1 MKAAAYIRV
10 SGLVQGVNFR
20 YFTQQTARDLGLSG
34 WVRNRPDGD
43 VDLEAEGERGLIEE
57 LLKAL
62 RVGPPAAHV
71 RDVQVQWQ
79 EKSGNDYD
87 GFEVTFWR

>member
-10 SGLVQGVNFR
+10 SGLVQGVSFR
-20 YFTQQTARDLGLSG
+20 YFTRKTARELGLSG

-43 VDLEAEGERGLIEE
+43 VELEAAGERGMVEE
-57 LLKAL
+57 LVKAL

-71 RDVQVQWQ
+71 RDVQVTWTD
-79 EKSGNDYD
+79 KGKNDYD
-87 GFEVTFWR
+87 GFQVTF

>member
-10 SGLVQGVNFR
+10 SGVVQGVSFR
-20 YFTQQTARDLGLSG
+20 YFTQKTARGLGLSG

-43 VDLEAEGERGLIEE
+43 VELEAAGERGMLEE
-57 LLKAL
+57 LIRAL

-71 RDVQVQWQ
+71 RDVQVSWL
-79 EKSGNDYD
+79 ESVTDEHGD
-87 GFEVTFWR
+87 FEVTF

>member
-10 SGLVQGVNFR
+10 SGVVQGVSFR
-20 YFTQQTARDLGLSG
+20 YFTQKTARDLGLSG

-43 VDLEAEGERGLIEE
+43 VELEAAGERGLIEE
-57 LLKAL
+57 LIKAL

-71 RDVQVQWQ
+71 RDVQVSWQ
-79 EKSGNDYD
+79 DKNENGYE
-87 GFEVTFWR
+87 GFQVAF